1 MKTLKFLLI
10 LIPYLLFVSNSNA
23 QDSLRSQL
31 TKSENVRW
39 HIFNNEM
46 AIDVGNIL
54 LSDNSITLIYK
65 RRFEKGQFVRVKQTR
80 AIRYLLSLDM
90 NMTSNPLQNDEFIF
104 SGQKYYVS
112 ASRQNT
118 TNISAGIGY
127 ELQENLG
134 RFQLY
139 YGGDF
144 LLNYMLGSTNNQDEN
159 FILYGNTNGGQS
171 NQFSGSGGNNELQF
185 TRYGADILAFG
196 GIRFFIH
203 PRLSMS
209 LEGNIGLG
217 FSKIKVK
224 GNNGISNF
232 EHTSNEYRLNSRA
245 IRFFTINYHF

>member
-1 MKTLKFLLI
+1 MKKFNFLCFLTL
-10 LIPYLLFVSNSNA
+10 YLLFSNKINA

-39 HIFNNEM
+39 HIFNNEI
-46 AIDVGNIL
+46 AVDVGNIL
-54 LSDNSITLIYK
+54 LSDNAITLLYK

-80 AIRYLLSLDM
+80 AIRYLFSLDM
-90 NMTSNPLQNDEFIF
+90 NMTSNALQNDEFVF
-104 SGQKYYVS
+104 SRQKYYVT
-112 ASRQNT
+112 ASRQNAI
-118 TNISAGIGY
+118 NVSAGIGY

-144 LLNYMLGSTNNQDEN
+144 MLNYSLGRTKDGDEN
-159 FILYGNTNGGQS
+159 YILYRYTYDGQS
-171 NQFSGSGGNNELQF
+171 YQFSGSSGNNELQF
-185 TRYGADILAFG
+185 TQYGADVLAFG

-209 LEGNIGLG
+209 LEGNIGFG
-217 FSKIKVK
+217 FSKIKIK
-224 GNNGISNF
+224 GNNGLSNF
-232 EHTSNEYRLNSRA
+232 EHTSNEYRVNSRA

>member
-1 MKTLKFLLI
+1 MKKFNFIYFLTL
-10 LIPYLLFVSNSNA
+10 YLLFLNKINA

-39 HIFNNEM
+39 HIFNNEI
-46 AIDVGNIL
+46 AVDVGNIL
-54 LSDNSITLIYK
+54 LSDNSITLLYK

-80 AIRYLLSLDM
+80 AIRYLLSLNM
-90 NMTSNPLQNDEFIF
+90 NMTSNALQNDVFVF
-104 SGQKYYVS
+104 SGQKYYMT

-118 TNISAGIGY
+118 IYVSGGIGY
-127 ELQENLG
+127 ELQENWG
-134 RFQLY
+134 RLQFY
-139 YGGDF
+139 YGGD
-144 LLNYMLGSTNNQDEN
+144 LMLNYALGNPNSEDANYLQYYYNITSQGANGIGTNN
-159 FILYGNTNGGQS
+159 
-171 NQFSGSGGNNELQF
+171 NNEIKMM
-185 TRYGADILAFG
+185 RYGADILAFC

-209 LEGNIGLG
+209 LEGYVGLG

-224 GNNGISNF
+224 GNNGLSNF